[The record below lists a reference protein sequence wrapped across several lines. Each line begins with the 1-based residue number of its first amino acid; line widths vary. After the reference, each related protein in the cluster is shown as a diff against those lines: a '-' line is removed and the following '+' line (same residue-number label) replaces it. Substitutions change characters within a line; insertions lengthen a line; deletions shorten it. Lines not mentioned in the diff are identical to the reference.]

1 MKKLFTVFAVAA
13 VMAAGAFAQDV
24 TGGVDAVTGAAATVG
39 EVANVSETLQG
50 VWFDQKYN
58 CNWQFQVN
66 SGTDA
71 FCVLKDASSGAVIY
85 TFTRAKVKNF
95 KGEMEANKFVLS
107 WECPA
112 KNRIYKFVKEFAGNS
127 DLLLDIYNDYY
138 KERHSTRI
146 TFVNADA
153 RVE

>member
-13 VMAAGAFAQDV
+13 VLTAGAFAQDV
-24 TGGVDAVTGAAATVG
+24 TGGMDAVTGAATSIGETVG
-39 EVANVSETLQG
+39 VSETLQG

-66 SGTDA
+66 TGSDA
-71 FCVLKDASSGAVIY
+71 FCVLKDADSGAVIY

-95 KGEMEANKFVLS
+95 KGEMESNKFVLS

-112 KNRIYKFVKEFAGNS
+112 KNRIYKFVKDFSADR
-127 DLLLDIYNDYY
+127 DLQLDVYHNVYE
-138 KERHSTRI
+138 ERHSAKI
-146 TFVNADA
+146 KYVAGEASVN
-153 RVE
+153 

>member
-13 VMAAGAFAQDV
+13 VLTAGAFAQDV
-24 TGGVDAVTGAAATVG
+24 TGGMDAVTGAAAAIG

-66 SGTDA
+66 TDSKA
-71 FCVLKDASSGAVIY
+71 FCVLKDATSGAVIY

-107 WECPA
+107 WECPE
-112 KNRIYKFVKEFAGNS
+112 KNRIYKFAKDFSGNS
-127 DLLLDIYNDYY
+127 DLQLDIFNDYY
-138 KERHSTRI
+138 KERHSARI
-146 TFVNADA
+146 TYVEGDA
-153 RVE
+153 RIN